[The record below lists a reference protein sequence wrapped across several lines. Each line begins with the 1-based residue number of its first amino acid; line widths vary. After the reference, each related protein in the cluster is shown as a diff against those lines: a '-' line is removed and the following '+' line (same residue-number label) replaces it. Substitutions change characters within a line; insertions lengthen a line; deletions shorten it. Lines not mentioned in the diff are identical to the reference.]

1 MVMAIM
7 SPRDAVG
14 VSSRRATTR
23 NTALDS
29 RGDSSVDVPNV
40 GLYFTALDIARYV
53 EYLLDIILISLC
65 LIQ

>member
-14 VSSRRATTR
+14 VSSRRTTR
-23 NTALDS
+23 NTAPDS